1 VDHEG
6 TILDT
11 EVRVADHELGAT
23 SERLP
28 DQTTQLA
35 RLPASDVTLGASYAG
50 RWFEQRID
58 PARVRGRIELRVPEP
73 ERVPIR
79 VAPHVA
85 KDTVLV
91 LVVFPQEDDRGGIRL
106 QLHCVDG
113 TWQPS
118 ELAIH
123 PGRYRVRCGK
133 YAGNQDHETTWTITE
148 GDTAPR
154 WLMR

>member
-1 VDHEG
+1 
-6 TILDT
+6 
-11 EVRVADHELGAT
+11 
-23 SERLP
+23 
-28 DQTTQLA
+28 
-35 RLPASDVTLGASYAG
+35 
-50 RWFEQRID
+50 
-58 PARVRGRIELRVPEP
+58 VRGRVELRVPEP

-85 KDTVLV
+85 KDTVLLLDV
-91 LVVFPQEDDRGGIRL
+91 RREGDDRGRLWL

-123 PGRYRVRCGK
+123 PGRYSVRCGA
-133 YAGNQDHETTWTITE
+133 YAGNQTHKTTWTVTE
-148 GDTAPR
+148 GDIAPR